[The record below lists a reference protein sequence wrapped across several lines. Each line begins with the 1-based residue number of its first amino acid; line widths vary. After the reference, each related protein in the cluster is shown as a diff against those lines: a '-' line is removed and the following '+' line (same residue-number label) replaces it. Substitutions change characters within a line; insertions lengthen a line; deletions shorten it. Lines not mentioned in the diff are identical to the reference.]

1 VRVHSKASRSDTRA
15 QNRRFVLQRI
25 YASGPT
31 TRAELVRETGL
42 TAATV
47 SELVSQLATDGIV
60 SDVGIAP
67 SSGGKPPVLVD
78 INADSRSIITIDLGG
93 VRWEGSVRN
102 LRHEI
107 IHTIGV
113 EQHDR
118 RGDEA
123 VEAVISLIR
132 ELMALSPSRVLGVGV
147 GTPGVVTSDG
157 LVVEASNLGWSNLP
171 LGRILTE
178 TIDAPIHVVNDA
190 RAAAIAEHLLGHH
203 NTGNLIV
210 VRLGR
215 GVGSGIILNGNI
227 HSGEASAAG
236 EIGHIASIPRDTGL
250 VTLESVASTPAI
262 AQALADGLGRSVD
275 DRPSKFIAAHVADDI
290 ELTAEIVRQVGYD
303 MAAILASV
311 VATLDVHKI
320 ILSGPIVV
328 FGDDLLKAIQVGLSA
343 RLLPSLAQLVSVTYG
358 HVDETSAVESGAAT
372 YLMQQEIGVA

>member
-1 VRVHSKASRSDTRA
+1 M
-15 QNRRFVLQRI
+15 
-25 YASGPT
+25 
-31 TRAELVRETGL
+31 RETGL

-178 TIDAPIHVVNDA
+178 AIDAPIHVVNDA

-236 EIGHIASIPRDTGL
+236 EIGHIASIPRDTDL

-262 AQALADGLGRSVD
+262 AQALADGLGRPVD

-290 ELTAEIVRQVGYD
+290 ELTAEIVRQIGYD

-343 RLLPSLAQLVSVTYG
+343 RILPSLAQLVSVTYG